1 MFSKTALTTI
11 SAFFKV
17 IFSALAR
24 ASMSCDLFI
33 PLYSLVACAGALT
46 GAGSSIACKLI
57 YLK

>member
-33 PLYSLVACAGALT
+33 PLNSLGACAEALT
-46 GAGSSIACKLI
+46 GAGSSIAYKLI
-57 YLK
+57 